1 MKTGTCRT
9 ETDIYADQ
17 ELTLTEAIAVV
28 LGKLAAHIPV
38 AGAKEELA
46 EDFIKEWAETFGYNT
61 AI

>member
-1 MKTGTCRT
+1 MKTETYQT

-28 LGKLAAHIPV
+28 KGKLAAHIPV

-46 EDFIKEWAETFGYNT
+46 EYFIKEWAEIFGYNT
-61 AI
+61 AK